1 MNIQGSIFINTILL
15 IYFQCG
21 MVQVIQLAEPQGNI
35 MTGTVVLIVNMI
47 FLAVFI
53 FYWMNEMRDG
63 TDRIS
68 EQMKQL
74 QKF

>member
-1 MNIQGSIFINTILL
+1 
-15 IYFQCG
+15 